1 MDSTLN
7 SVHRLFLKPRD
18 YHYRIVPVFNA
29 VQSEGLKI
37 TGIQY
42 WFTALFLAPRAFSKS
57 SKSSDDIMYCRLW
70 DIPETIMSLYNF
82 TLRNITLKLFHNLK
96 THFLLICECLPILL
110 FCTFCAVLKLLDL
123 YFVKKR
129 KEINNK
135 ALHRFYTSRLV
146 L

>member
-1 MDSTLN
+1 
-7 SVHRLFLKPRD
+7 
-18 YHYRIVPVFNA
+18 
-29 VQSEGLKI
+29 
-37 TGIQY
+37 
-42 WFTALFLAPRAFSKS
+42 
-57 SKSSDDIMYCRLW
+57 
-70 DIPETIMSLYNF
+70 MSLYNF